1 MRFNVSYLLDAPV
14 GAQGTIQLDERNIM
28 LVDGLFVHHVAGDM
42 LLTRVDNGL
51 LVEGELDVT
60 IEAECVRCLTD
71 FPLRFNFELDDLIF
85 ALPFVP
91 KSVNPYRVMEDG
103 WLNPLPAL
111 SEQIWLAVPLQ
122 ALCKPD
128 CRGLCDQCGV
138 DLNAQTCQCE
148 DESIDPRLAI
158 LKELL

>member
-1 MRFNVSYLLDAPV
+1 MRFNVSYLVDAPI

-28 LVDGLFVHHVAGDM
+28 LVDDLFVHHLAGDM
-42 LLTRVDNGL
+42 QLTRIDKGL
-51 LVEGELDVT
+51 FAEGELSAT
-60 IEAECVRCLTD
+60 IEAECVRCLVD
-71 FPLRFNFELDDLIF
+71 FPLRLKFELEDLVF

-111 SEQIWLAVPLQ
+111 SEQIWLALPLQ
-122 ALCKPD
+122 ILCKQD
-128 CRGLCDQCGV
+128 CRGLCDQCGIE
-138 DLNAQTCQCE
+138 LNTQTCQCE